1 MANPNLVNVGTIRGQ
16 TAYMIPASTGVVTTW
31 TYDGTT
37 SLTGLTPASNTVNK
51 INTIMVTNV
60 TAAATTVTVGIA
72 NNATYASGTAYYF
85 AYQIAIPAGSTLV
98 LVDKTAPIYV
108 TENQSVAVTAG
119 AASALH
125 VVASFDVLT

>member
-16 TAYMIPASTGVVTTW
+16 TAYMIPSTTGVTTSW

-37 SLTGLTPASNTVNK
+37 ALTGLTPAANTVNK
-51 INTIMVTNV
+51 INTIMATNV
-60 TAAATTVTVGIA
+60 TAAAATVTVGIS
-72 NNATYASGTAYYF
+72 NNATYASGTAYNF

-125 VVASFDVLT
+125 IVASFDVLT